1 MQRSSAIVTPQP
13 PSAAVLAAVA
23 RLGLEAHPEGGYFK
37 RIYTSPF
44 PLQPQ
49 PLPPPPPPP
58 AAPRACASAI
68 LFLLPRGGTSS
79 LHALGSDELWL
90 HQGGAPLTVV
100 QVQPGGGGVAHTRVL
115 PGAPH
120 CVPAGDL
127 FGAFVG
133 DEEEEAYALV
143 CCVVV
148 PGFLWEEFS
157 MPPKGE
163 LLARFAGSPAALR
176 EVERLCR

>member
-1 MQRSSAIVTPQP
+1 M
-13 PSAAVLAAVA
+13 AAAHPACPAVAEAVA

-44 PLQPQ
+44 SLAQPS
-49 PLPPPPPPP
+49 PP
-58 AAPRACASAI
+58 APRPCASAI

-100 QVQPGGGGVAHTRVL
+100 QVRAGGGVAHTRVL

-127 FGAFVG
+127 FGAFV
-133 DEEEEAYALV
+133 EEGGEEAFALV

-157 MPPKGE
+157 MPGKGE
-163 LLARFAGSPAALR
+163 LLARFAGSPEALR
-176 EVERLCR
+176 EVERLCK